1 MKNDQDF
8 RSSRSRATRRQ
19 MLTAGVALAAAAQS
33 FGRRAAAQSVI
44 KIGISLPKQGPQT
57 EQASFME
64 GGIQIALDQ
73 AGGKLLGQPC
83 QTVWY
88 DEPNAQAAQ
97 QNMQKLIDEE
107 KVVGVIGGGNSATAL
122 ALSAVAKRSRM
133 PLIIANAAA
142 RELTGKSCNR
152 YAFSSQTPVPVTC
165 RAMAPYLLQRGKKW
179 YFLTANYAFGQDIAN
194 SFRELL
200 KAAGGTEVGSDQTPL
215 GTTDYS
221 SFVLKIRQAR
231 PDVVIA
237 GVPGDDLSNFLKQ
250 YAEIGLKGRIPVAC
264 PIIGD
269 SDIEAVGAAAATGIY
284 GKPWDRQDPLNSP
297 AEKAFA
303 AAFQSRY
310 SKPAND
316 KAFLGW
322 ISMTMLLGGIEAAKS
337 TEPAK
342 VVTALEAFRISSM
355 AIPAYFRTW
364 DHQLLHRWLVVGVKD
379 KVTDPRD
386 FFDILESVPK
396 TADGLDALYGT
407 QAEIGCTIGDL

>member
-1 MKNDQDF
+1 MTNEQD
-8 RSSRSRATRRQ
+8 RSSAAGQPTRRQ
-19 MLTAGVALAAAAQS
+19 VLVAGGAAALAAPVFS
-33 FGRRAAAQSVI
+33 RAARAESVI
-44 KIGISLPKQGPQT
+44 KIGVSLPKQGPQT
-57 EQASFME
+57 EQASFMA

-88 DEPNAQAAQ
+88 DEPNAQGAQ

-122 ALSAVAKRSRM
+122 ALSAVAKRTRT
-133 PLIIANAAA
+133 PLVIANAAA

-152 YAFSSQTPVPVTC
+152 YAFSCQTPVPVSC

-194 SFRELL
+194 SFRDLL

-221 SFVLKIRQAR
+221 SFVLKIRQAQ

-269 SDIEAVGAAAATGIY
+269 SDIEAVGADAATGIY
-284 GKPWDRQDPLNSP
+284 GKPWDRQDPMNSP

-303 AAFQSRY
+303 AAFQTRY
-310 SKPAND
+310 GKPAND

-322 ISMTMLLGGIEAAKS
+322 IGMTMLLGGIEAAKS

-342 VVTALEAFRISSM
+342 VVTALESFRISEM
-355 AIPAYFRTW
+355 AIPAYFRPW
-364 DHQLLHRWLVVGVKD
+364 DHQLLHRWLVVGVKQN
-379 KVTDPRD
+379 VTNPRD

-396 TADGLDALYGT
+396 TADGLDALYGA
-407 QAEIGCTIGDL
+407 QADIGCTIGDL

>member
-1 MKNDQDF
+1 MSDETV
-8 RSSRSRATRRQ
+8 SSPSITGSTRRGI
-19 MLTAGVALAAAAQS
+19 LAGAALAAALPS
-33 FGRRAAAQSVI
+33 FGRNASAQSVL
-44 KIGISLPKQGPQT
+44 KIGVSLPKQGPQT
-57 EQASFME
+57 EQGNFIA
-64 GGIQIALDQ
+64 GGIQVALDQ

-83 QTVWY
+83 QTIWY
-88 DEPNAQAAQ
+88 DEPNAQGAQ

-107 KVVGVIGGGNSATAL
+107 KVIGVIGGGNSATAL
-122 ALSAVAKRSRM
+122 ALSAVAKRARI
-133 PLIIANAAA
+133 PLVIANAAA

-152 YAFSSQTPVPVTC
+152 YSFSCQTPVPVTC

-221 SFVLKIRQAR
+221 SFVLKIRQAK

-284 GKPWDRQDPLNSP
+284 GKPWDRQDPTNS
-297 AEKAFA
+297 AKEKEFA
-303 AAFQSRY
+303 TAFQARY
-310 SKPAND
+310 GKPAND

-342 VVTALEAFRISSM
+342 IVTALESFQVRDM
-355 AIPAYFRTW
+355 AIPARFRTW

-396 TADGLDALYGT
+396 TADGLDALYGA
-407 QAEIGCTIGDL
+407 QADIGCTLGDL

>member
-1 MKNDQDF
+1 M
-8 RSSRSRATRRQ
+8 RATRRRL
-19 MLTAGVALAAAAQS
+19 LTASAALAVATPLGRSARAQS
-33 FGRRAAAQSVI
+33 II

-57 EQASFME
+57 EQASYME
-64 GGIQIALDQ
+64 GGIQIALAQ

-88 DEPNAQAAQ
+88 DEPNAQGAQ
-97 QNMQKLIDEE
+97 QNMQKMIEE
-107 KVVGVIGGGNSATAL
+107 DKVVGVIGGGNSATAL
-122 ALSAVAKRSRM
+122 ALSAVAKRSRI
-133 PLIIANAAA
+133 PLVIANAAA
-142 RELTGKSCNR
+142 RDLTGKSCNR
-152 YAFSSQTPVPVTC
+152 YTFSCQTPVPITC

-200 KAAGGTEVGSDQTPL
+200 KTSTLPIVGSDQTPL

-237 GVPGDDLSNFLKQ
+237 GLPGDDLSNFLKQ

-269 SDIEAVGAAAATGIY
+269 SDVEAVGADAATGIY

-303 AAFQSRY
+303 AAFQARY
-310 SKPAND
+310 NKPPND

-322 ISMTMLLGGIEAAKS
+322 IGMTMLLGGIEAAKS

-342 VVTALEAFRISSM
+342 IVTALEAFRIDD
-355 AIPAYFRTW
+355 AANPAYFRTW
-364 DHQLLHRWLVVGVKD
+364 DHQLLHRWLIVGVKD
-379 KVTDPRD
+379 KVTGPHD

-396 TADGLDALYGT
+396 TADGLDTLYGS
-407 QAEIGCTIGDL
+407 QAEIGCTIGEL

>member
-1 MKNDQDF
+1 MSDEMAT
-8 RSSRSRATRRQ
+8 SALTTGSTRRGV
-19 MLTAGVALAAAAQS
+19 LAGAAALATIPP
-33 FGRRAAAQSVI
+33 FGRVASAQSVI
-44 KIGISLPKQGPQT
+44 KIGVSLPKQGPQT
-57 EQASFME
+57 EQGSFIA

-73 AGGKLLGQPC
+73 AGGKLLGQTC
-83 QTVWY
+83 QTVWS
-88 DEPNAQAAQ
+88 DEPNAQGAQ

-107 KVVGVIGGGNSATAL
+107 KLVGVIGGGNSATAL
-122 ALSAVAKRSRM
+122 ALGAVAKRARV
-133 PLIIANAAA
+133 PLVIVNAAA

-152 YAFSSQTPVPVTC
+152 YSFSCQTPVPVTC

-269 SDIEAVGAAAATGIY
+269 SDIEAVGTAAATGIY
-284 GKPWDRQDPLNSP
+284 GKPWDRQDPMNS
-297 AEKAFA
+297 AKEKEFA
-303 AAFQSRY
+303 TAFQARY
-310 SKPAND
+310 GKTAND

-322 ISMTMLLGGIEAAKS
+322 IGMTMLLGGIEAAKS
-337 TEPAK
+337 TDPAK
-342 VVTALEAFRISSM
+342 IVTALETFQVGDM
-355 AIPAYFRTW
+355 AIPAHFRTW

-396 TADGLDALYGT
+396 TADGLDALYGA
-407 QAEIGCTIGDL
+407 QADIGCTIGDL

>member
-1 MKNDQDF
+1 MSDEMAT
-8 RSSRSRATRRQ
+8 SASTIGSTRRGV
-19 MLTAGVALAAAAQS
+19 LAGAAALATIPP
-33 FGRRAAAQSVI
+33 FGRVASAQSVI
-44 KIGISLPKQGPQT
+44 KIGVSLPKQGPQT
-57 EQASFME
+57 EQGSFIA

-73 AGGKLLGQPC
+73 AGGKLLGQTC

-88 DEPNAQAAQ
+88 DEPNAQVAQ

-122 ALSAVAKRSRM
+122 ALGAVAKRARV
-133 PLIIANAAA
+133 PLVIVNAAA

-152 YAFSSQTPVPVTC
+152 YSFSCQTPVPVTC

-269 SDIEAVGAAAATGIY
+269 SDIEAVGTAAATGIY
-284 GKPWDRQDPLNSP
+284 GKPWDRQDPMNS
-297 AEKAFA
+297 AKEKEFA
-303 AAFQSRY
+303 TAFQARY
-310 SKPAND
+310 GKPAND

-322 ISMTMLLGGIEAAKS
+322 IGMTMLLGGIEAAKS
-337 TEPAK
+337 TDPAK
-342 VVTALEAFRISSM
+342 IVTALETFQVGDM
-355 AIPAYFRTW
+355 AIPARFRTW

-396 TADGLDALYGT
+396 AADGLDALYGA
-407 QAEIGCTIGDL
+407 QADIGCTIGDL